1 MKSELEIQ
9 EMVKLY
15 VTNFFA
21 IVFSLGLAIPW
32 ATIRVAKY
40 KSTRMKLLE
49 TTGALEA
56 IEKDSQSAQGAIA
69 DAAGD
74 FLDID
79 LGF

>member
-1 MKSELEIQ
+1 VKSELEIQ

-49 TTGALEA
+49 TTGALGGTGPSLVQNF
-56 IEKDSQSAQGAIA
+56 ILIRFSLKDPE
-69 DAAGD
+69 
-74 FLDID
+74 
-79 LGF
+79 